1 MDKENLK
8 HTKPKVFFKT
18 FGCRTNLFDTQVMME
33 NLKDFILTEDEMDAD
48 VIVVNSCTVTNG
60 ADAGVRS
67 YVNKINK
74 IGKKVLFTGCG
85 VKTQGKNLFEKSLVF
100 GTFAHSYK
108 EKIND
113 FLLSNSRFFYEDSP
127 DVTHIDDTIV
137 KDFSSKVRAF
147 IKIQDDD
154 VDILFRLIQQNKKIA
169 REKIEQQKR
178 KAVPQKPE
186 KIQFVHTPIHKMSL
200 KELKEHLRA
209 LGLNTDGQKA
219 DLIKR
224 YENFAKGK

>member
-1 MDKENLK
+1 MTLFPSLIIEKWEYQNE
-8 HTKPKVFFKT
+8 KPT
-18 FGCRTNLFDTQVMME
+18 TQIAP
-33 NLKDFILTEDEMDAD
+33 FP
-48 VIVVNSCTVTNG
+48 S
-60 ADAGVRS
+60 
-67 YVNKINK
+67 
-74 IGKKVLFTGCG
+74 
-85 VKTQGKNLFEKSLVF
+85 KS
-100 GTFAHSYK
+100 
-108 EKIND
+108 
-113 FLLSNSRFFYEDSP
+113 
-127 DVTHIDDTIV
+127 
-137 KDFSSKVRAF
+137 F